1 MLPRNFFAAMLFFSL
16 SATNA
21 IAASYRESID
31 FLDSNGNIVFTKAPA
46 PSVYSTASSHGAAFG
61 RMDYT
66 FDITGGPAL
75 SYVPVDFIGLYEM
88 VYQGNT
94 PGPGQ
99 GHWSQ
104 VGASFSSYVYNPD
117 GSLRYEAATFSAYC
131 NRDNTGACFQTIGP
145 VDALSQ
151 YSFIELTNTQIGRA
165 SISGNF
171 QGTLYVPTDAAGRAF
186 GAIDLLAYAGSD
198 FGLTTVFIDPHV
210 EIDAA
215 WRLTHLGTALSLP
228 DGVGN
233 EIAATSV
240 PEPTTISLMIAGI
253 SLLTLIQRQRTQPRK
268 KRQQR
273 LGPVAIR

>member
-1 MLPRNFFAAMLFFSL
+1 MPTRNLFAVVLFFSL
-16 SATNA
+16 NVTNA

-31 FLDSNGNIVFTKAPA
+31 YLDSNGKIVFTKAPA
-46 PSVYSTASSHGAAFG
+46 PSVYSTTSSYGAAFG

-66 FDITGGPAL
+66 FDISGGPAL

-94 PGPGQ
+94 PGIGQ

-104 VGASFSSYVYNPD
+104 AGASFSSYSYNPD

-131 NRDNTGACFQTIGP
+131 NRDNTGACFQTVGP
-145 VDALSQ
+145 VDPLSQ

-171 QGTLYVPTDAAGRAF
+171 QGTLYVPTDATGRAV
-186 GAIDLLAYAGSD
+186 GAVDLLAYAGSD
-198 FGLTTVFIDPHV
+198 FGLTTVFIDPHL

-215 WRLTHLGTALSLP
+215 WHLTHAGTALSLP
-228 DGVGN
+228 VGVGN
-233 EIAATSV
+233 ESAVTSV
-240 PEPTTISLMIAGI
+240 PEPTSISLMIAGI
-253 SLLTLIQRQRTQPRK
+253 TLLALIQRQRMQPRK
-268 KRQQR
+268 KRRGR
-273 LGPVAIR
+273 LSPVAIR